1 MLSTLAPH
9 LEFINTDIETYLQ
22 ANVKRF
28 RGRINVEQLKVFRTP
43 ACVTL
48 RAYSHH
54 VHHRLLLIC
63 ECGLFR
69 NPWYRAFG
77 SVLALIVARLLLVVV
92 TGACVAS
99 STPPR

>member
-28 RGRINVEQLKVFRTP
+28 RGRINVEQLKVFRPP
-43 ACVTL
+43 ACTKL

-54 VHHRLLLIC
+54 VHHRLFWFVNVVCLVTH
-63 ECGLFR
+63 GAG
-69 NPWYRAFG
+69 Y
-77 SVLALIVARLLLVVV
+77 LVVHL
-92 TGACVAS
+92 
-99 STPPR
+99 R